1 MKNLSALYPSE
12 NQIPVDFQLSQPLHQ
27 KHYLVNGALREW
39 NGETETV
46 ISPIYIKQE
55 DGSLQQKV
63 IGSYPLI
70 SAEAAMEALQ
80 AAADAYNFGRGEW
93 PTMSVEQ
100 RIKCVEKFVKQMLG
114 FRNHVIKYLMWE
126 IAKNQADS
134 AKEFDRTIQYI
145 TDTIEALKKIDR
157 EGSQFTIA
165 EGVIGQIRRSPIGTV
180 LCMGPFNYPLN
191 ETFTLLIPAL
201 IMGNTIVFKVPRQGA
216 LIHEPFLKAFAE
228 CFPKGVVNIIYGQ
241 GRIVIPPIMSSGKID
256 VLTLIGS
263 SKMADSLRKM
273 HPKTNR
279 LRAVFGLDA
288 KNAGIILENADLEL
302 AAKECVLGALSYN
315 GQRCTA
321 LKILFVHRS
330 IQNVFI
336 DKINAEIAKLKI
348 GMPWDEGVN
357 ITPVA
362 EPEKPAYHQACIDEA
377 IANGAAIMNEDGG
390 HIELSFVTPTVL
402 FPVNEKMKSY
412 HEEQF
417 GPIIPIVPFDNIN
430 EPIDYII
437 NSEYGQQVS
446 IFGTDASQIADLVD
460 PLTNQVCR
468 VNLNSQCQ
476 RGPDVFPF
484 TGRKDSAERTLS
496 VHHALMA
503 FSINTM
509 VAAKA
514 TDTNKAILNEII
526 RNDESNFIATR
537 FLF

>member
-1 MKNLSALYPSE
+1 MNNLNTLYPTAA
-12 NQIPVDFQLSQPLHQ
+12 QIPAEWQLDAPLHQ
-27 KHYLVNGALREW
+27 RHYLVNGELRVW

-46 ISPIYIKQE
+46 TSPIYIKDE
-55 DGSLQQKV
+55 NGLSPKIV
-63 IGSYPLI
+63 GSYPLI
-70 SAEAAMEALQ
+70 SAEAAVEAMEA
-80 AAADAYNFGRGEW
+80 ANKAYDYGRGTW

-100 RIKCVEKFVKQMLG
+100 RIHHVEAFVKQMLG

-126 IAKNQADS
+126 IAKNQADA
-134 AKEFDRTIQYI
+134 AKEFDRTVQYI
-145 TDTIEALKKIDR
+145 YDTIEALKKIDR

-165 EGVIGQIRRSPIGTV
+165 EGVIGQIRRAPLGTV

-191 ETFTLLIPAL
+191 ETFTMLIPAL
-201 IMGNTIVFKVPRQGA
+201 IMGNTLIFKVPRQGA
-216 LIHEPFLKAFAE
+216 LLHEPFLKAFAT
-228 CFPKGVVNIIYGQ
+228 CFPKGVINVIYGQ
-241 GRIVIPPIMSSGKID
+241 GRVVIPPMMSSGKID

-263 SKMADSLRKM
+263 SRMADNLRKL

-288 KNAGIILENADLEL
+288 KNAGIILENADLDL
-302 AAKECVLGALSYN
+302 AAKECVLGALSFN

-321 LKILFVHRS
+321 LKILFVHESVRAT
-330 IQNVFI
+330 FI
-336 DKINAEIAKLKI
+336 EKVNAEIAKLKI
-348 GMPWDEGVN
+348 GMPWEAGVN

-362 EPEKPAYHQACIDEA
+362 EPEKPKYHRECIDEA
-377 IANGAAIMNEDGG
+377 LANGAAIMNEGG
-390 HIELSFVTPTVL
+390 GQIENSFVTPTVL
-402 FPVNEKMKSY
+402 FPVNDKMKNY

-417 GPIIPIVPFDNIN
+417 GPIIPIALFSDIN
-430 EPIDYII
+430 EPIEYII

-446 IFGTDASQIADLVD
+446 IFGTDASQIARLVD

-468 VNLNSQCQ
+468 VNINSQCQ

-496 VHHALMA
+496 VHHALTA

-514 TDTNKAILNEII
+514 TDANKAILNEII
-526 RNDESNFIATR
+526 SQNESNFIATR
-537 FLF
+537 FIF

>member
-1 MKNLSALYPSE
+1 MSNLNQLYPSE
-12 NQIPVDFQLSQPLHQ
+12 SQIPHEWLIEQPFHQ
-27 KHYLVNGALREW
+27 KHYLVNGELRTW
-39 NGETETV
+39 NGESETV
-46 ISPIYIKQE
+46 ISPIHIRN
-55 DGSLQQKV
+55 GANLTPKV
-63 IGSYPLI
+63 VGSYPLI
-70 SAEAAMEALQ
+70 SAEAAMEALE
-80 AAADAYNFGRGEW
+80 AAAKAYDYGRGDW

-100 RIKCVEKFVKQMLG
+100 RIRHVEAFVAAMLP

-126 IAKNQADS
+126 IGKNLADS
-134 AKEFDRTIQYI
+134 AKEFDRTVQYI
-145 TDTIEALKKIDR
+145 NDTIEALKKVDR

-191 ETFTLLIPAL
+191 ETFTMLIPAL
-201 IMGNTIVFKVPRQGA
+201 IMGNTLVFKVPRQGA
-216 LIHEPFLKAFAE
+216 LVHEPFLKAFAE
-228 CFPKGVVNIIYGQ
+228 CFPKGVINVIYGQ
-241 GRIVIPPIMSSGKID
+241 GRVVIPPIMQSGKVD

-288 KNAGIILENADLEL
+288 KNAAIILDNADLDL

-321 LKILFVHRS
+321 LKILFVHRKIHAIF
-330 IQNVFI
+330 IQKLNS
-336 DKINAEIAKLKI
+336 EIAKLKL
-348 GMPWDEGVN
+348 GMPWETGVN

-362 EPEKPAYHQACIDEA
+362 EPDKPDYHRQCIKEA
-377 IANGAAIMNEDGG
+377 IENGAKIMNENGG
-390 HIELSFVTPTVL
+390 QIENSFVAPTVL
-402 FPVNEKMKSY
+402 FPVNEKMKTY

-417 GPIIPIVPFDNIN
+417 GPIIPIVDFEAID
-430 EPIDYII
+430 EPINYII

-446 IFGTDASQIADLVD
+446 IFGSDAHQIAKLVD

-468 VNLNSQCQ
+468 VNINSQCQ

-514 TDTNKAILNEII
+514 TESNKEILNTII
-526 RNDESNFIATR
+526 RENESHFIATR
-537 FLF
+537 FIF